1 VRRRRRRGSAVLAGA
16 LGDLSDED
24 KSGSSRTAL
33 NDMNFFLIDANTQ
46 RN

>member
-1 VRRRRRRGSAVLAGA
+1 MRGPAVLAGA
-16 LGDLSDED
+16 LGFSDGD
-24 KSGSSRTAL
+24 QSGTSRTAL